1 MVRANVVF
9 KDTVPP
15 TFDAT
20 VGAHPSSFGDLV
32 QETIANKTTE
42 MVEWGVQ
49 AVMAAL
55 WSYMLTLANYP
66 RDRALEAMLWA
77 DGRLGGLASQL
88 LFNPEPVLNAWI
100 RTVEVGGDMQYI
112 WLRFLVSWGLVLI
125 AVVGLI
131 LSFRRVTR
139 ILRCKMKVA

>member
-1 MVRANVVF
+1 MVRAHVVF
-9 KDTVPP
+9 KDTAPP
-15 TFDAT
+15 TVDAT
-20 VGAHPSSFGDLV
+20 VGVHPSSFGDLV

-42 MVEWGVQ
+42 MMEWGVQ

-66 RDRALEAMLWA
+66 RDRALEGMLWL
-77 DGRLGGLASQL
+77 DGQLGGLASQL

-100 RTVEVGGDMQYI
+100 RTVEVGGDMHYI
-112 WLRFLVSWGLVLI
+112 WLRFLVSWGLVFAAAL
-125 AVVGLI
+125 GLV
-131 LSFRRVTR
+131 LSFRRIAR